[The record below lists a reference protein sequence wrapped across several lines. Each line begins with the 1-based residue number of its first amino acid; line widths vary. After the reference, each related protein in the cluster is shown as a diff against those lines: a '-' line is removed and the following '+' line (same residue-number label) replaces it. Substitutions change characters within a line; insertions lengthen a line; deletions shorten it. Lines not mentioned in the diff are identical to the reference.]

1 MSISWGMIRKDK
13 NTLLMGSIYW
23 GFGITFLFGVP
34 LLLLLNSSGEKI
46 PIWVGI
52 LFVII
57 LFPITTFSFYKAGC
71 NRINKYE
78 NCEELDEYGK
88 RNNSK

>member
-1 MSISWGMIRKDK
+1 MSISWGIIKRDK

-23 GFGITFLFGVP
+23 GVGITFLVGVP
-34 LLLLLNSSGEKI
+34 ILLILNSSVEKI

-57 LFPITTFSFYKAGC
+57 VFPIVTFSFYKAGSK
-71 NRINKYE
+71 RIKK
-78 NCEELDEYGK
+78 GK
-88 RNNSK
+88 

>member
-1 MSISWGMIRKDK
+1 MSWGMIRKDK

-23 GFGITFLFGVP
+23 GVAITFLVGVP
-34 LLLLLNSSGEKI
+34 LLLLLNSSREKI

-57 LFPITTFSFYKAGC
+57 LFPIATFSFYKAGC
-71 NRINKYE
+71 NRIKK
-78 NCEELDEYGK
+78 GK
-88 RNNSK
+88 